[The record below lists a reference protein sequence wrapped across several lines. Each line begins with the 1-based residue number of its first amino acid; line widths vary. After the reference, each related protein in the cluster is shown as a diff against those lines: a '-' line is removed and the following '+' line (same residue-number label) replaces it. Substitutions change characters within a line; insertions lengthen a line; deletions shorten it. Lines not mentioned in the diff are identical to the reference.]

1 MVLTSNR
8 TRDLHDALKRRCLY
22 HWIDYPAPERTVQIV
37 RRRAPG
43 SAEPLAVAAAA
54 AVARIRTLE
63 LEKPPGIAEAI
74 DWVAA
79 LTLLGVAR
87 LDPVAAASARSAR
100 CSRTGP
106 TRSWS
111 AGPACPG
118 WSAPPRLVVARRC
131 GSSRRGWR
139 RRSPTGLRRAG
150 VPATPDRAARFARVL
165 ALLPPTDADR
175 LYWAARLAF
184 VADRSQLP
192 AFDRVFAA
200 VFGGAADLAD
210 SRGDPTAPPSVRT
223 VRRSP
228 PVTSRVDEA
237 AAPPRP
243 SAAGSSATPD
253 GAAGAEP
260 AREAVLAAAAPDE
273 RLRHTA
279 FTALTAAEIDAAR
292 RLARGLALATPP
304 RRTRRTRRSRRAGDR
319 VDLRRSVRR
328 AQRTAGDPVR
338 LVRRRRRTRPRRLV
352 LLCDVSASMEP
363 YTRVFLTLLH
373 GAVLDARAEAFVFA
387 TRLTRLTRALHG
399 RDPDAALGR
408 AAATAPD
415 WAGGT
420 RLGESLRRF
429 VTEHGRR
436 GIARGAVVVIVSD
449 GWEGDD
455 PRAVAEQM
463 ARLRRLAH
471 RIVWVNPR
479 SAAVGFAPLVGGMAA
494 ALPYCDTVVSG
505 HTVAALAELVAAVR
519 EDRGGT
525 R

>member
-1 MVLTSNR
+1 VQPA
-8 TRDLHDALKRRCLY
+8 AL
-22 HWIDYPAPERTVQIV
+22 
-37 RRRAPG
+37 
-43 SAEPLAVAAAA
+43 AAALA
-54 AVARIRTLE
+54 
-63 LEKPPGIAEAI
+63 
-74 DWVAA
+74 D
-79 LTLLGVAR
+79 R
-87 LDPVAAASARSAR
+87 LH
-100 CSRTGP
+100 
-106 TRSWS
+106 
-111 AGPACPG
+111 
-118 WSAPPRLVVARRC
+118 
-131 GSSRRGWR
+131 
-139 RRSPTGLRRAG
+139 RAG

-165 ALLPPTDADR
+165 ALLPPTDAGR

-184 VADRSQLP
+184 VTDRAQLP

-200 VFGGAADLAD
+200 VFGGGTDLAD
-210 SRGDPTAPPSVRT
+210 NRGDPTATVPVRVRA

-228 PVTSRVDEA
+228 SITSRVDEA
-237 AAPPRP
+237 GAPPPTGGPWLGEPGGPTDVEP
-243 SAAGSSATPD
+243 S
-253 GAAGAEP
+253 
-260 AREAVLAAAAPDE
+260 REALLAAAAPDE

-279 FTALTAAEIDAAR
+279 FAELTAAEVAAAR

-304 RRTRRTRRSRRAGDR
+304 RRTRRTHRSPRTGDR

-373 GAVLDARAEAFVFA
+373 GAVVDARAEAFVFA
-387 TRLTRLTRALHG
+387 TRLTRLTRTLRG
-399 RDPDAALGR
+399 RDADAALRR

-436 GIARGAVVVIVSD
+436 GTARGAVVVIVSD

-455 PRAVAEQM
+455 PRPVAEQM

-479 SAAVGFAPLVGGMAA
+479 SAGAGFAPLVGGMAA
-494 ALPYCDTVVSG
+494 ALPYCDAVVSG
-505 HTVAALAELVAAVR
+505 HTLDALAELAAAVH